1 MILLHLA
8 MVILMVTESTQRMT
22 NVCATNLLEILVLI
36 PVYYRYK
43 DRDDRF
49 PPPRN
54 TGYDD
59 GPRYGRDEPRDWERD
74 RDRDHYRDR
83 ERDYDRRDSRRP
95 ARYRDRSVSPGPRQP
110 FSPQGKDYED
120 EMPIDTAHVGMVIGR
135 GGETLRRIE
144 RESGARVQFAPG
156 MTSS

>member
-1 MILLHLA
+1 
-8 MVILMVTESTQRMT
+8 
-22 NVCATNLLEILVLI
+22 
-36 PVYYRYK
+36 
-43 DRDDRF
+43 
-49 PPPRN
+49 
-54 TGYDD
+54 
-59 GPRYGRDEPRDWERD
+59 
-74 RDRDHYRDR
+74 
-83 ERDYDRRDSRRP
+83 
-95 ARYRDRSVSPGPRQP
+95 VSPGPRQP